1 MMVSNKRIKLFILV
15 FSLVSAM
22 FSYYVWQVF
31 KTPNFRVEANHP
43 FELFIPEK
51 STYESVLDTL
61 KKHDLVRDPLS
72 FRFLAKVLNYPAKI
86 RPGRYVIHS
95 EMGNWEL
102 VRKLRNG
109 RQDAYKVV
117 INNFRLKEDIAGRIS
132 HQTDY
137 DSAAIYAILDSTE
150 IMQKWGFTA
159 ETSPALFVPNTY
171 EVNWTTS
178 FPDFLGKMHHAYE
191 KFWTAK
197 RKAEAEKLGLS
208 PIQVSVLASIVYGET
223 KKADEQARVA
233 GVYWNRLQAKMPLQ
247 ADPTVVFAWKDFSI
261 KRVTS
266 KYTALNSP
274 YNTYKNVGLPPG
286 PISIVPSDV
295 IDRVLHLEHHQYIY
309 FCAKEDFS
317 GYHSFAVTYAEH
329 MQNAANYQKALD
341 QNKIH

>member
-1 MMVSNKRIKLFILV
+1 
-15 FSLVSAM
+15 
-22 FSYYVWQVF
+22 
-31 KTPNFRVEANHP
+31 
-43 FELFIPEK
+43 
-51 STYESVLDTL
+51 
-61 KKHDLVRDPLS
+61 
-72 FRFLAKVLNYPAKI
+72 
-86 RPGRYVIHS
+86 
-95 EMGNWEL
+95 
-102 VRKLRNG
+102 
-109 RQDAYKVV
+109 
-117 INNFRLKEDIAGRIS
+117 
-132 HQTDY
+132 
-137 DSAAIYAILDSTE
+137 
-150 IMQKWGFTA
+150 
-159 ETSPALFVPNTY
+159 
-171 EVNWTTS
+171 
-178 FPDFLGKMHHAYE
+178 MHHAYE

>member
-1 MMVSNKRIKLFILV
+1 MVSNKNLKIFILL

-31 KTPNFRVEANHP
+31 KTPNFRVEANQP
-43 FELFIPEK
+43 FELFISEK
-51 STYESVLDTL
+51 ATYETVLDTL
-61 KKHDLVRDPLS
+61 KKHDLVRDQLS
-72 FRFLAKVLNYPAKI
+72 FRFLAKVLNYPEKV
-86 RPGRYVIHS
+86 RPGRYIIHS

-102 VRKLRNG
+102 LRKLRNG

-117 INNFRLKEDIAGRIS
+117 INNFRLKEDMAGRIAN
-132 HQTDY
+132 QTDY

-150 IMQKWGFTA
+150 LMQPWGFNS
-159 ETSPALFVPNTY
+159 ETSPAIFVPNTY

-178 FPDFLGKMHHAYE
+178 FPEFLNKMKKAYE
-191 KFWTAK
+191 KFWTSK
-197 RKAEAEKLGLS
+197 RKSDAQKLGLT
-208 PIQVSVLASIVYGET
+208 PVQVSILASIVYGES
-223 KKADEQARVA
+223 KNSKEQARVA
-233 GVYWNRLQAKMPLQ
+233 GVYWNRLQINMPLQ
-247 ADPTVVFAWKDFSI
+247 ADPTVVFAWKDFTI

-274 YNTYKNVGLPPG
+274 YNTYRNTGLPPG

-295 IDRVLHLEHHQYIY
+295 IDRVLNLEHHQFLY

-317 GYHSFAVTYAEH
+317 ENHSFAVTYKEH

-341 QNKIH
+341 QRKIQ

>member
-1 MMVSNKRIKLFILV
+1 MVSNKKLKIFILL

-31 KTPNFRVEANHP
+31 KTPNFRVEANQP

-51 STYESVLDTL
+51 ASYETVLDTL
-61 KKHDLVRDPLS
+61 KKHDLVRDQLS
-72 FRFLAKVLNYPAKI
+72 FRFLAKVLNYPEKI
-86 RPGRYVIHS
+86 RPGRYIIHS
-95 EMGNWEL
+95 EMGNWEML
-102 VRKLRNG
+102 RKLRNG

-117 INNFRLKEDIAGRIS
+117 INNFRLKEDMAGRIAN
-132 HQTDY
+132 QTDY

-150 IMQKWGFTA
+150 LMQQWGFNS
-159 ETSPALFVPNTY
+159 ETSPAIFVPNTY

-178 FPDFLGKMHHAYE
+178 FSEFLTKMNRAYE
-191 KFWTAK
+191 KFWTTK
-197 RKAEAEKLGLS
+197 RKSEAEKLGLT
-208 PIQVSVLASIVYGET
+208 PVQVSILASIVYGES
-223 KKADEQARVA
+223 KNSKEQARVA
-233 GVYWNRLQAKMPLQ
+233 GVYWNRLQINMPLQ
-247 ADPTVVFAWKDFSI
+247 ADPTVVFAWKDFTI

-274 YNTYKNVGLPPG
+274 YNTYRNTGLPPG

-295 IDRVLHLEHHQYIY
+295 IDRVLNLEHHQFLY

-317 GYHSFAVTYAEH
+317 ENHSFAVTYKEH

-341 QNKIH
+341 QRNIQ